1 MKKLL
6 LKIIVVLGVMLPT
19 LGTAS
24 AANAQS
30 IAVLCYHSVSDTL
43 TGRYNLSVAKFK
55 EQMQY
60 LKDNGFTPL
69 NAEEYHAVMTGA
81 AAAPAKPV
89 VLTFDDSH
97 ADFAT
102 TVVPILNGHGFKS
115 IAFLVTDWIDGSG
128 RITSSQ
134 VGSLSPTHSMENHT
148 SDHGSLSSGS
158 YADMFAR
165 INGASDKIQSITG
178 KRPIALA
185 YPNGRDST
193 TAHTAARDAGIKMG
207 FTAAGVK
214 TKPGDN
220 LFTLGRY
227 IIASSETLSSFAKKV
242 NP

>member
-1 MKKLL
+1 MKKIMMRMLVALALL
-6 LKIIVVLGVMLPT
+6 LPAQV
-19 LGTAS
+19 AS
-24 AANAQS
+24 AQS

-43 TGRYNLSVAKFK
+43 TGRYNLSVTKFK
-55 EQMQY
+55 EQMNY
-60 LKDNGFTPL
+60 LKANGFTPL
-69 NAEEYHAVMTGA
+69 NATEYHAVMTGA

-102 TVVPILNGHGFKS
+102 TVAPILNGHGFKS

-134 VGSLSPTHSMENHT
+134 MSSLSSTHSMDNHT
-148 SDHGSLSSGS
+148 SDHSSLSSGT
-158 YADMFAR
+158 YAQMFAK
-165 INGASDKIQSITG
+165 IDGASDKIQAITG

-193 TAHTAARDAGIKMG
+193 TAHAAAKDAGILMG

-220 LFTLGRY
+220 LYTLGRY
-227 IIASSETLSSFAKKV
+227 IIASSETLDSFAKKV